1 MIGSI
6 KEKWRVL
13 SGNDNWKDLL
23 DPLDIDLRRYIIHYG
38 ERARQPMMHSIE
50 VRRQSML
57 GIVNLEG
64 KISSPEWVNT
74 KAIHLSTRPP
84 SSFTR
89 RLVFHFPPYL
99 FSSHY
104 PGSVGTR
111 NQTGSGTLP
120 LLPMKERLHWA
131 GGTC

>member
-1 MIGSI
+1 
-6 KEKWRVL
+6 
-13 SGNDNWKDLL
+13 
-23 DPLDIDLRRYIIHYG
+23 
-38 ERARQPMMHSIE
+38 
-50 VRRQSML
+50 ML

-74 KAIHLSTRPP
+74 KAIHLSTRSP